1 MKRLKSPA
9 LLTLSAALLVG
20 CAQIPP
26 SSSFPS
32 QSTPLPEPPAV
43 SLSDPAPSVTADP
56 RLLTERY
63 ADVEALPMLDLDLE
77 PRVQYDDRTL
87 ILEDSIDNEL
97 EYLVYQ
103 LHHLE
108 AAADFDGRLELA
120 GTNETLNGVLQNEAS
135 QFQEGYYMTEVVL
148 HRLTTLTREDLNR
161 VQEHCKEN
169 ILELLDTYDLTEYA
183 VVEADLDWKYSEAAM
198 EAGPQLDEG
207 RYLRY
212 FLLAR
217 TENVPEYRYYELFW
231 DDFLV

>member
-1 MKRLKSPA
+1 MKRLKFPA
-9 LLTLSAALLVG
+9 LLILSAALLAG
-20 CAQIPP
+20 CAQTP
-26 SSSFPS
+26 SSSSVSSQPS
-32 QSTPLPEPPAV
+32 PLPEPPAA
-43 SLSDPAPSVTADP
+43 SLSAPASSVEADLW
-56 RLLTERY
+56 LLTERY

-77 PRVQYDDRTL
+77 PRVRYDDRTL
-87 ILEDSIDNEL
+87 SLEDSIDNEL

-103 LHHLE
+103 LYLLE

-135 QFQEGYYMTEVVL
+135 QFRDGCYMTEVVL
-148 HRLTTLTREDLNR
+148 HRLTTLTREDLDR
-161 VQEHCKEN
+161 VQEHCRES

-183 VVEADLDWKYSEAAM
+183 VVEADLDWKYSEAAL